1 MRHEQDID
9 IWLRLNLIEHIF
21 KNNILDISLCC

>member
-9 IWLRLNLIEHIF
+9 IWLRPNLIQHIF
-21 KNNILDISLCC
+21 KNNILDVFLVC